1 MDKYKKVKNILL
13 FILVANLAVTVMKIV
28 VGSLTNSSSVLAD
41 GFHSLSDSASNIVG
55 IVGISIAA
63 RPKDKTHPYGH
74 TKFEMLSSLFIGIM
88 MVFIALKIVAEAI
101 LQIKNPESLNMTTI
115 SFVILIITLII
126 NIIVT
131 KYEYSVGKKV
141 NSYILVSDS
150 LHTKS
155 DVYVSLG
162 VLITLICIKLGFPVI
177 IDKLVSFVVG
187 IFILHGAYEI
197 FKSTISILVDSAV
210 IDENIIREIVVEFS
224 EIKYIKNI
232 RSRGCENNIYIDMD
246 IMVEPDMTVEK
257 SHELTHNIENTMREK
272 LNKNIQVATHIEPF
286 HK

>member
-74 TKFEMLSSLFIGIM
+74 TKFEMLSSLFIGMM
-88 MVFIALKIVAEAI
+88 MVFIALKIVADAI

-232 RSRGCENNIYIDMD
+232 RSRGCENDIYIDMD

>member
-74 TKFEMLSSLFIGIM
+74 TKFEMLSSLFIGMM

-101 LQIKNPESLNMTTI
+101 LQIKNPESLNMTMI

>member
-55 IVGISIAA
+55 IVGISI
-63 RPKDKTHPYGH
+63 DKTHPYGH
-74 TKFEMLSSLFIGIM
+74 TKFEMLSSLFIGMM

>member
-74 TKFEMLSSLFIGIM
+74 TKFEMLSSLFIGMM

-177 IDKLVSFVVG
+177 IDKLVSFIVG

>member
-74 TKFEMLSSLFIGIM
+74 TKFEMLSSLFIGMM
-88 MVFIALKIVAEAI
+88 MVFIALKIVSEAI

-232 RSRGCENNIYIDMD
+232 RSRGCENDIYIDMD

>member
-63 RPKDKTHPYGH
+63 KPKDKTHPYGH

-88 MVFIALKIVAEAI
+88 MAFIALKIIVEAI
-101 LQIKNPESLNMTTI
+101 LQIKNPETLNMTTV
-115 SFVILIITLII
+115 SFIILIITLII
-126 NIIVT
+126 NIIVA
-131 KYEYSVGKKV
+131 KYEYSVGKKN
-141 NSYILVSDS
+141 NSYILISDS
-150 LHTKS
+150 LHTRS
-155 DVYVSLG
+155 DVYVSIG
-162 VLITLICIKLGFPVI
+162 VLITLVCIKLGFPVI
-177 IDKLVSFVVG
+177 VDKLVSFVVG

-197 FKSTISILVDSAV
+197 FKSTIKILVDSAV
-210 IDENIIREIVVEFS
+210 IDENTIREVVVEFS

-232 RSRGCENNIYIDMD
+232 RSRGCESDIYIDMD

-257 SHELTHNIENTMREK
+257 SHELSHNIENTMREK
-272 LNKNIQVATHIEPF
+272 INKNIQVATHIEPF

>member
-74 TKFEMLSSLFIGIM
+74 TKFEMLSSLFIGMM

-232 RSRGCENNIYIDMD
+232 RSRGCENDIYIDMD
-246 IMVEPDMTVEK
+246 IIVEPDMTVEK

>member
-74 TKFEMLSSLFIGIM
+74 TKFEMLSSLFIGMM

-224 EIKYIKNI
+224 EIKKIKNI
-232 RSRGCENNIYIDMD
+232 RSRGCENDIYIDMD

>member
-74 TKFEMLSSLFIGIM
+74 TKFEMLSSLFIGMM

-224 EIKYIKNI
+224 EIKYIKKI
-232 RSRGCENNIYIDMD
+232 RSRGCENDIYIDMD

>member
-55 IVGISIAA
+55 IVGISIPA

-74 TKFEMLSSLFIGIM
+74 TKFEMLSSLFIGMM

>member
-74 TKFEMLSSLFIGIM
+74 TKFEMLSSLFIGMM

-162 VLITLICIKLGFPVI
+162 VLITLLCIMLGFPVI

-232 RSRGCENNIYIDMD
+232 RSRGCENDIYIDMD

>member
-74 TKFEMLSSLFIGIM
+74 TKFEMLSSLFIGMM

-232 RSRGCENNIYIDMD
+232 RSRGCENDIYIDMD

-272 LNKNIQVATHIEPF
+272 LNNNIQVATHIEPF

>member
-74 TKFEMLSSLFIGIM
+74 TKFEMLSSLFIGMM

>member
-74 TKFEMLSSLFIGIM
+74 TKFEMLSSLFIGMM

-155 DVYVSLG
+155 DIYVSLG

>member
-74 TKFEMLSSLFIGIM
+74 TKFEMLSSLFIGMM

-272 LNKNIQVATHIEPF
+272 LNKNIQVATHIEPI

>member
-74 TKFEMLSSLFIGIM
+74 TKFEMLSSLFIGMM

-177 IDKLVSFVVG
+177 IDKLVSLVVG

-232 RSRGCENNIYIDMD
+232 RSRGCENDIYIDMD

>member
-74 TKFEMLSSLFIGIM
+74 TKFEMLSSLFIGMM

-141 NSYILVSDS
+141 NSYIFVSDS

>member
-74 TKFEMLSSLFIGIM
+74 TKFEMLSSLFIGMM

-177 IDKLVSFVVG
+177 IDKLV
-187 IFILHGAYEI
+187 
-197 FKSTISILVDSAV
+197 
-210 IDENIIREIVVEFS
+210 
-224 EIKYIKNI
+224 
-232 RSRGCENNIYIDMD
+232 
-246 IMVEPDMTVEK
+246 
-257 SHELTHNIENTMREK
+257 
-272 LNKNIQVATHIEPF
+272 
-286 HK
+286 

>member
-1 MDKYKKVKNILL
+1 MVI
-13 FILVANLAVTVMKIV
+13 
-28 VGSLTNSSSVLAD
+28 
-41 GFHSLSDSASNIVG
+41 H
-55 IVGISIAA
+55 
-63 RPKDKTHPYGH
+63 
-74 TKFEMLSSLFIGIM
+74 KFEMLSSLFIGMM

-126 NIIVT
+126 NIIVA

-177 IDKLVSFVVG
+177 IDKVS
-187 IFILHGAYEI
+187 
-197 FKSTISILVDSAV
+197 
-210 IDENIIREIVVEFS
+210 IVCS
-224 EIKYIKNI
+224 W
-232 RSRGCENNIYIDMD
+232 NIYFARCI
-246 IMVEPDMTVEK
+246 
-257 SHELTHNIENTMREK
+257 
-272 LNKNIQVATHIEPF
+272 
-286 HK
+286 

>member
-74 TKFEMLSSLFIGIM
+74 TKFEMLSSLFIGMM

-162 VLITLICIKLGFPVI
+162 VLITLICIKLDFPVI

-232 RSRGCENNIYIDMD
+232 RSRGCENDIYIDMD

>member
-74 TKFEMLSSLFIGIM
+74 TKFEMLSSLFIGMM

-162 VLITLICIKLGFPVI
+162 VLITLICIKLGFQVI

-232 RSRGCENNIYIDMD
+232 RSRGCENDIYIDMD

>member
-74 TKFEMLSSLFIGIM
+74 TKFEMLSSLFIGMM

-155 DVYVSLG
+155 DVYVCLG

>member
-74 TKFEMLSSLFIGIM
+74 TKFEMLSSLFIGMM

-232 RSRGCENNIYIDMD
+232 RSRGCENDIYIDMD

-272 LNKNIQVATHIEPF
+272 LNKNIQVAAHIEPF

>member
-74 TKFEMLSSLFIGIM
+74 TKFEMLSSLFIGMM

-131 KYEYSVGKKV
+131 KYEYSIGKKV

-232 RSRGCENNIYIDMD
+232 RSRGCENDIYIDMD